1 MPGQPPLEELGEQ
14 MVVAEPFALVV
25 QGDDEQLLVL
35 QAHEHVQAVA
45 TPGQRI
51 AQFRI
56 ELIEHR
62 GLVEEQLQVGGQ
74 AGQHVFRQVVGDVPF
89 GPGEPAE
96 ETFPV
101 GIATEGQGRQVQRR
115 DPAFGA
121 LEQQLQLALAQLQP
135 LEVEEK
141 RIALLARKS

>member
-1 MPGQPPLEELGEQ
+1 MQQRGRIGMPGQPPLEELGEQ

-56 ELIEHR
+56 ELVEHR
-62 GLVEEQLQVGGQ
+62 GLVENSCRS
-74 AGQHVFRQVVGDVPF
+74 AGR
-89 GPGEPAE
+89 
-96 ETFPV
+96 
-101 GIATEGQGRQVQRR
+101 
-115 DPAFGA
+115 
-121 LEQQLQLALAQLQP
+121 LASTSS
-135 LEVEEK
+135 
-141 RIALLARKS
+141 AR